1 MFVTMFIGKVNLKT
15 GELTYCNCG
24 HNPPVVCEPGKEA
37 RFLPMQ
43 YVNLALGT
51 WDGFEFQ
58 GERIPDIREWKI
70 LLYTDGLNEAENPR
84 YELFGNDR
92 LIQLMNGVSQ
102 LDAEGIIQMLQ
113 EEVERHRSGASP
125 NDDLTLLS
133 LTVKKFSA

>member
-1 MFVTMFIGKVNLKT
+1 M
-15 GELTYCNCG
+15 
-24 HNPPVVCEPGKEA
+24 EPNAPFG
-37 RFLPMQ
+37 LWPGLQ
-43 YVNLALGT
+43 YV
-51 WDGFEFQ
+51 
-58 GERIPDIREWKI
+58 GEEVDNIKGRPLFI
-70 LLYTDGLNEAENPR
+70 YTDGLNEAENPR